1 MGTIRVRA
9 RTIGLILLGAHF
21 AGAAAAAERVSMPFD
36 CRYDGARVD
45 LAPSADRSYIILGSH
60 ESEIFSACSP
70 ADPNRCRSWF
80 VHRFE
85 MECNGSR
92 VAWADVAAAAMRYYG
107 KPGWVENGRFHL
119 RMGPMWTFEG
129 RDAFREGQR
138 RWLRERDA
146 PADRFGGYDEDGRAY
161 RDGRVVT
168 LPAGFAPAQGIPVA
182 FSGVPNDPAPVAAVT
197 MPPPSA
203 VRSPTPVA
211 EVAPPRTLRSAQP
224 VAALTSPPKP
234 EPVPELPERAPR
246 REIAA
251 AMAAQA
257 TAAAAAPQKP
267 ATAPKVA
274 MAEAAKP
281 AAPSAPSSAPVTS
294 KADEAEPA
302 EPASKPPALTI
313 INGPQSKKQPEPQAE
328 HESDQAVAS
337 DVAEAPVTKTAEPA
351 TSDISTGSNK
361 APAKEEVVAAAD
373 PVASESPAPTS
384 FAPAP
389 PAKEKTIIT
398 PVTVAAA
405 LALALAA
412 LAATIGLRRRTPEL
426 VHVTPPSS
434 RDYGSISL
442 GGFSPAASPPAIR
455 GSLSVRADPEP
466 PSIASTPTA
475 PSDSLT
481 VAPDFPVPASYEQAL
496 DVLGVSPDAS
506 LAAIKKIVDG
516 LRLSW
521 HPDHARSEADRLYRE
536 SRSRQIN
543 VAWDLV
549 SEHRSA
555 A

>member
-45 LAPSADRSYIILGSH
+45 LAPSPERSYIILGAH

-85 MECNGSR
+85 MDCNGAR

-119 RMGPMWTFEG
+119 RMGPLWTFEG
-129 RDAFREGQR
+129 RSAFREGQR
-138 RWLRERDA
+138 RWLRERDVA
-146 PADRFGGYDEDGRAY
+146 DDRFGRYDDDGRSY
-161 RDGRVVT
+161 RDGRIVT

-182 FSGVPNDPAPVAAVT
+182 FSGAPDDPAPAREVV

-203 VRSPTPVA
+203 VRTAPPPVA
-211 EVAPPRTLRSAQP
+211 EVAPPKPQP
-224 VAALTSPPKP
+224 I
-234 EPVPELPERAPR
+234 PELPERAPR

-251 AMAAQA
+251 AMAAAQPA
-257 TAAAAAPQKP
+257 PAAVAPAAAKEPE
-267 ATAPKVA
+267 ATSSQVA
-274 MAEAAKP
+274 MAEASKP
-281 AAPSAPSSAPVTS
+281 AATPVRADDTETTAPT
-294 KADEAEPA
+294 
-302 EPASKPPALTI
+302 SKPPALTI
-313 INGPQSKKQPEPQAE
+313 INGPQSQRKPEPQAE
-328 HESDQAVAS
+328 ETSEQRAAS
-337 DVAEAPVTKTAEPA
+337 EVAEAPVVKSAEPA

-361 APAKEEVVAAAD
+361 APANEDVVATAD
-373 PVASESPAPTS
+373 PVSADSPAPT
-384 FAPAP
+384 ALLPAP
-389 PAKEKTIIT
+389 PAQEKTIIT

-412 LAATIGLRRRTPEL
+412 LAAAMGLRRRTPEL
-426 VHVTPPSS
+426 VHVTPPAG

-442 GGFSPAASPPAIR
+442 GGLRPAASPPAQG
-455 GSLSVRADPEP
+455 GSLALRPEP
-466 PSIASTPTA
+466 PPVASSVPTA
-475 PSDSLT
+475 SDSLT
-481 VAPDFPVPASYEQAL
+481 VAPDFPVPSSYEQAL
-496 DVLGVSPDAS
+496 DVLGVSPDSS